1 LHSATVNYTARRRG
15 TLVAMAKLFGR
26 EVGLGAADLKT
37 ISAES
42 SQDYQ
47 WERVKGQERRLY
59 VIELRFTR
67 EAGLWKMFFSTGF
80 YVVEP

>member
-1 LHSATVNYTARRRG
+1 M
-15 TLVAMAKLFGR
+15 LVAMAKLFGR
-26 EVGLGAADLKT
+26 AVGLGAADLKA
-37 ISAES
+37 IGSES

-47 WERVKGQERRLY
+47 WEKIKGQERRLY

-80 YVVEP
+80 YVVET